1 MRDVHGFVGRRSL
14 RRWTSRLGELRQWAE
29 AATWREVAGL
39 IDVRL
44 SGFGLI
50 NGKLIVAFLHRLGIT
65 ETIESY
71 AKAYAAISRWL
82 IAPKHPP
89 LGVRRRYRPVT
100 LVLETEFQTE
110 TGRAVVINFMSP
122 SDGADLVRIVMAS

>member
-1 MRDVHGFVGRRSL
+1 M
-14 RRWTSRLGELRQWAE
+14 
-29 AATWREVAGL
+29 
-39 IDVRL
+39 RL
-44 SGFGLI
+44 SGVGLI
-50 NGKLIVAFLHRLGIT
+50 NGKLIVAFLRRLGIT

-89 LGVRRRYRPVT
+89 LGVRGRYRPVT

-110 TGRAVVINFMSP
+110 TGCAVVINFMSP
-122 SDGADLVRIVMAS
+122 SDGADLVR